1 MTDKSWSGYNWY
13 QGNYRSLIQINT
25 DLPIYIDRAIDLA
38 CHEGYPG
45 HHVYNVLLEQQLV
58 RGRGWQEFTVYP
70 LFSPQSLIAEGTA
83 NYGIE
88 VAFPD
93 DERRAFERDVLFP
106 AAGLDASQVEQFYEI
121 AELVEKLGYA
131 GNEAARRYR
140 DGQIDAAAAA
150 SWLETYALSSPE
162 RAAQRVRFIDQYG
175 AYVINYNL
183 GKDLV
188 ATYLEARA
196 GADPE
201 QTVARVR
208 SLDLLA
214 AFTVGAQRIERRR
227 RYTELVGSGE
237 GRVRSRG
244 LLRGWAAA
252 LAVCAALQAA
262 AQPLPIENIQLRGD
276 RFRGLHYREMTEEQ
290 RALLYN
296 VVNSARAVTNTTG
309 NGPFN
314 TLLRTPQVGELSQQ
328 LGNAIRFSS
337 GLSGRLREMAT
348 LMAGRAWTS
357 SYEWYAHARYALD
370 EGIEPSVV
378 AAIAEHRT
386 PDLAAMPVEDA
397 MVWRVAD
404 EILYTR
410 RVTDDTYRE
419 ALAVLGERR
428 LLSSATIA
436 AYYEYVSMLLN
447 VDRYP
452 LPADAPAEA
461 AAAAHGLRPL
471 PADAL
476 YRKPQG
482 AVTPRPAIPNEDTE
496 RAIAALGASV
506 ERDDELP
513 RARARRSASCGAG
526 AMEQAPPVTKRGAHV
541 AGRRS
546 GRAVRNGA
554 ARYALRLGR
563 DVCGALDALGER
575 GLVNLMVLMGHSNIR
590 CAQQAL
596 AGAACVL

>member
-1 MTDKSWSGYNWY
+1 M
-13 QGNYRSLIQINT
+13 
-25 DLPIYIDRAIDLA
+25 
-38 CHEGYPG
+38 
-45 HHVYNVLLEQQLV
+45 
-58 RGRGWQEFTVYP
+58 
-70 LFSPQSLIAEGTA
+70 
-83 NYGIE
+83 
-88 VAFPD
+88 
-93 DERRAFERDVLFP
+93 
-106 AAGLDASQVEQFYEI
+106 AAT
-121 AELVEKLGYA
+121 LGA
-131 GNEAARRYR
+131 
-140 DGQIDAAAAA
+140 
-150 SWLETYALSSPE
+150 
-162 RAAQRVRFIDQYG
+162 
-175 AYVINYNL
+175 
-183 GKDLV
+183 
-188 ATYLEARA
+188 
-196 GADPE
+196 
-201 QTVARVR
+201 
-208 SLDLLA
+208 
-214 AFTVGAQRIERRR
+214 
-227 RYTELVGSGE
+227 
-237 GRVRSRG
+237 
-244 LLRGWAAA
+244 
-252 LAVCAALQAA
+252 CAALQVA
-262 AQPLPIENIQLRGD
+262 AQSLPIENLQLRGD

-290 RALLYN
+290 RALLFN

-410 RVTDDTYRE
+410 RVTDATYRE

-452 LPADAPAEA
+452 LPAGAPAEA
-461 AAAAHGLRPL
+461 AAAALALRPL
-471 PADAL
+471 SAAER

-482 AVTPRPAIPNEDTE
+482 AVTPRPPIPNEDTE
-496 RAIAALGASV
+496 RAIAALGARV
-506 ERDDELP
+506 EHDDELP
-513 RARARRSASCGAG
+513 RDAREEARR
-526 AMEQAPPVTKRGAHV
+526 
-541 AGRRS
+541 
-546 GRAVRNGA
+546 AVLRQWNGA
-554 ARYALRLGR
+554 QNEVHGNSMSAAAVSQLALELLDTRFVADETFAAAR
-563 DVCGALDALGER
+563 DVLGER

-596 AGAACVL
+596 AGADCVL

>member
-1 MTDKSWSGYNWY
+1 M
-13 QGNYRSLIQINT
+13 
-25 DLPIYIDRAIDLA
+25 
-38 CHEGYPG
+38 
-45 HHVYNVLLEQQLV
+45 
-58 RGRGWQEFTVYP
+58 
-70 LFSPQSLIAEGTA
+70 
-83 NYGIE
+83 
-88 VAFPD
+88 
-93 DERRAFERDVLFP
+93 
-106 AAGLDASQVEQFYEI
+106 
-121 AELVEKLGYA
+121 
-131 GNEAARRYR
+131 
-140 DGQIDAAAAA
+140 
-150 SWLETYALSSPE
+150 
-162 RAAQRVRFIDQYG
+162 
-175 AYVINYNL
+175 
-183 GKDLV
+183 
-188 ATYLEARA
+188 
-196 GADPE
+196 
-201 QTVARVR
+201 
-208 SLDLLA
+208 
-214 AFTVGAQRIERRR
+214 
-227 RYTELVGSGE
+227 
-237 GRVRSRG
+237 RSRG

-276 RFRGLHYREMTEEQ
+276 RFRGLHYREMTDEQ

-482 AVTPRPAIPNEDTE
+482 AVTPRPRDSE
-496 RAIAALGASV
+496 RGHGARDRGARR
-506 ERDDELP
+506 ER
-513 RARARRSASCGAG
+513 RARR
-526 AMEQAPPVTKRGAHV
+526 
-541 AGRRS
+541 
-546 GRAVRNGA
+546 
-554 ARYALRLGR
+554 
-563 DVCGALDALGER
+563 
-575 GLVNLMVLMGHSNIR
+575 
-590 CAQQAL
+590 
-596 AGAACVL
+596 

>member
-1 MTDKSWSGYNWY
+1 
-13 QGNYRSLIQINT
+13 
-25 DLPIYIDRAIDLA
+25 
-38 CHEGYPG
+38 
-45 HHVYNVLLEQQLV
+45 VL
-58 RGRGWQEFTVYP
+58 
-70 LFSPQSLIAEGTA
+70 QS
-83 NYGIE
+83 
-88 VAFPD
+88 
-93 DERRAFERDVLFP
+93 
-106 AAGLDASQVEQFYEI
+106 
-121 AELVEKLGYA
+121 
-131 GNEAARRYR
+131 
-140 DGQIDAAAAA
+140 
-150 SWLETYALSSPE
+150 
-162 RAAQRVRFIDQYG
+162 AAQ
-175 AYVINYNL
+175 
-183 GKDLV
+183 
-188 ATYLEARA
+188 
-196 GADPE
+196 
-201 QTVARVR
+201 
-208 SLDLLA
+208 S
-214 AFTVGAQRIERRR
+214 
-227 RYTELVGSGE
+227 
-237 GRVRSRG
+237 
-244 LLRGWAAA
+244 
-252 LAVCAALQAA
+252 
-262 AQPLPIENIQLRGD
+262 LPIEDIQLRGD

-370 EGIEPSVV
+370 EGIEPAVV

-428 LLSSATIA
+428 LLSSVTIA

-452 LPADAPAEA
+452 LPADAPPAA
-461 AAAAHGLRPL
+461 AAAAHALEVI
-471 PADAL
+471 AAEDL
-476 YRKPQG
+476 YREPHG
-482 AVTPRPAIPNEDTE
+482 AITPRPAIPNEDTE
-496 RAIAALGASV
+496 RAIEALGASV

-513 RARARRSASCGAG
+513 REAREFARRRVLRQWNRTRLGG
-526 AMEQAPPVTKRGAHV
+526 TDVV
-541 AGRRS
+541 ADVFAAELLDTRFVS
-546 GRAVRNGA
+546 DAIFAA
-554 ARYALRLGR
+554 AR
-563 DVCGALDALGER
+563 DALGER

-596 AGAACVL
+596 AGADCVL

>member
-1 MTDKSWSGYNWY
+1 M
-13 QGNYRSLIQINT
+13 
-25 DLPIYIDRAIDLA
+25 
-38 CHEGYPG
+38 
-45 HHVYNVLLEQQLV
+45 
-58 RGRGWQEFTVYP
+58 
-70 LFSPQSLIAEGTA
+70 
-83 NYGIE
+83 
-88 VAFPD
+88 
-93 DERRAFERDVLFP
+93 
-106 AAGLDASQVEQFYEI
+106 
-121 AELVEKLGYA
+121 
-131 GNEAARRYR
+131 
-140 DGQIDAAAAA
+140 
-150 SWLETYALSSPE
+150 
-162 RAAQRVRFIDQYG
+162 
-175 AYVINYNL
+175 
-183 GKDLV
+183 
-188 ATYLEARA
+188 
-196 GADPE
+196 
-201 QTVARVR
+201 
-208 SLDLLA
+208 
-214 AFTVGAQRIERRR
+214 
-227 RYTELVGSGE
+227 
-237 GRVRSRG
+237 
-244 LLRGWAAA
+244 
-252 LAVCAALQAA
+252 QAA

-513 RARARRSASCGAG
+513 RAAREEARRAVLGQWNRGSAGHDEAE
-526 AMEQAPPVTKRGAHV
+526 ALPQDATPA
-541 AGRRS
+541 RRFATELLATRFVS
-546 GRAVRNGA
+546 DATFA
-554 ARYALRLGR
+554 A
-563 DVCGALDALGER
+563 ALDALGER

-596 AGAACVL
+596 AGADCVL